1 MPEISKYSD
10 IQNQRIA
17 IAKFNN
23 FWATYGTK
31 LCISSGIS
39 KSATTLNMA
48 LHPNEKQCITLKVFH
63 ADTTYRYSLQYL

>member
-17 IAKFNN
+17 TAKFNN
-23 FWATYGTK
+23 FWAIYDTK
-31 LCISSGIS
+31 LYISSGIT

-63 ADTTYRYSLQYL
+63 VDTTYQYSLQCL